1 MAIPHVCRTHTAGA
15 QKAVIIGNF
24 FGLFCPND
32 QNDVSFPL
40 RQSHEMALQLLP
52 FVLSQR
58 SGLGLLNRL
67 SQSGHQ
73 VSL

>member
-1 MAIPHVCRTHTAGA
+1 MAIPHVWRTHTAGA
-15 QKAVIIGNF
+15 RKRLSSAIF
-24 FGLFCPND
+24 FGLFGPND
-32 QNDVSFPL
+32 LNDVWFPL

-58 SGLGLLNRL
+58 SGRGLLNQL